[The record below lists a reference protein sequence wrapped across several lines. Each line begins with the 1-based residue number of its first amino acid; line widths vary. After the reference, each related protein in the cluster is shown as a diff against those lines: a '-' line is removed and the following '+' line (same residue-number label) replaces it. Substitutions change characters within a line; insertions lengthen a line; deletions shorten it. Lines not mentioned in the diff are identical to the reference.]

1 MARGARLG
9 RGKTPPPAL
18 AQNRIERLEAQ
29 VDASFIDHAAI
40 PGHKRSAPESPRGE
54 NQAAMP

>member
-9 RGKTPPPAL
+9 KTPPPAL
-18 AQNRIERLEAQ
+18 VQNRIERLEAQ

-40 PGHKRSAPESPRGE
+40 PGHERSAPGP
-54 NQAAMP
+54 

>member
-9 RGKTPPPAL
+9 RGKTLPPAL

-29 VDASFIDHAAI
+29 VDASFIGHAAI
-40 PGHKRSAPESPRGE
+40 PGDERSAPEP
-54 NQAAMP
+54 